1 MVSSQIVKIASS
13 SVSQHTKL
21 VCVYAYL
28 FPYHRAMPFI
38 FVVSFAELTEQLSYT
53 LDKLTASS
61 KINLEEMISRV
72 FRSLVLRFIL
82 TQSTLSITVTPLAI
96 DTNHNL
102 SDPGVDMINAE

>member
-1 MVSSQIVKIASS
+1 MKIASS
-13 SVSQHTKL
+13 SVSQHTE
-21 VCVYAYL
+21 L
-28 FPYHRAMPFI
+28 FYY
-38 FVVSFAELTEQLSYT
+38 V

-61 KINLEEMISRV
+61 KRNLEEMISRV

-82 TQSTLSITVTPLAI
+82 TQSTLSITVAPLAI